1 MSIFISFNNYCMYY
15 VYKITYK
22 NQSIGITSV
31 TSSTGKP
38 TAVNT
43 IAIVTKPAEGIPAA
57 PIAAAVD
64 VKLKEMNKTNTQYG
78 DRSRFYSP
86 WFLKIKTNISQQY
99 IQYRQMF
106 IHYIFCD

>member
-1 MSIFISFNNYCMYY
+1 MYI
-15 VYKITYK
+15 KSTYK

-64 VKLKEMNKTNTQYG
+64 VKLKEKNKTNTQYG
-78 DRSRFYSP
+78 DRSPFYSP
-86 WFLKIKTNISQQY
+86 WFLKIKTTYHSNTSSIVKCSC
-99 IQYRQMF
+99 I
-106 IHYIFCD
+106 IFSVINYFTY